1 MNKMSTAFTSILIA
15 NRGEIACRVMRTAK
29 AMGLET
35 VAVYSEADKDAPHVK
50 MAGQAVCIGPAPVG
64 ESYLVIENIIK
75 AAQDSGA
82 QAVHPGYGFL
92 SENTDFARA
101 CTKAG
106 LTFIGPDPESIELMG
121 DKAQAKRRMIKAGVP
136 CVPGY
141 QGETQDDKILLAES
155 ESIGF
160 PLMVKAAAG
169 GGGRGM
175 RFVHDPKELPDAI
188 KSARSEALNA
198 FGSDILILEKA
209 VQQPRHVEIQVFADR
224 HGNTVY
230 LGERDCSVQRRHQK
244 VIEEAPCP
252 IMTPELRARMGEAA
266 VKASQDIAY
275 VGAGTVE
282 FMLEAS
288 GEFYFLEM
296 NTRLQ
301 VEHPVTELI
310 TGLDLVA
317 LQIRVAQGEALGF
330 TQEDVSLTGHAI
342 EARLYAEDVSNDFLP
357 ATGTVALWEPAQQ
370 NGQGNGI
377 RIDAGIDTG
386 SEISPFYDPMI
397 AKVMAFGASRE
408 EARLKLIH
416 ALKDTAIMG
425 LTTNTSFLID
435 VLERPAFA
443 KGEATTAFIG
453 ENFTAEDLQGE
464 ALMPRDAALVAVLQY
479 ELSREVA
486 LGHALHVETTLH
498 NWTSASAI
506 ATPYIYGDIAL
517 HVTPLSDRHYKVA
530 YGDEVFTV
538 TCLSREAHRAVMDI
552 DDSRTSLLFHAMTEA
567 HIHLSIDGR
576 AYSLVNQAAI
586 IASAED
592 AAGGGAVTA
601 PMHGALLE
609 ICVSKGDVVTVGQK
623 LAVLEAMKMQ
633 HEILAEVDGTVTDIH
648 VEAGV
653 QVAADTLMIEIEE
666 SE

>member
-1 MNKMSTAFTSILIA
+1 MERNVPPQRQLRRMLH
-15 NRGEIACRVMRTAK
+15 
-29 AMGLET
+29 
-35 VAVYSEADKDAPHVK
+35 AD
-50 MAGQAVCIGPAPVG
+50 GPLQPRLLLPDPQDG
-64 ESYLVIENIIK
+64 
-75 AAQDSGA
+75 AQDA
-82 QAVHPGYGFL
+82 H
-92 SENTDFARA
+92 
-101 CTKAG
+101 
-106 LTFIGPDPESIELMG
+106 
-121 DKAQAKRRMIKAGVP
+121 
-136 CVPGY
+136 
-141 QGETQDDKILLAES
+141 LL
-155 ESIGF
+155 
-160 PLMVKAAAG
+160 PPH
-169 GGGRGM
+169 R
-175 RFVHDPKELPDAI
+175 
-188 KSARSEALNA
+188 
-198 FGSDILILEKA
+198 
-209 VQQPRHVEIQVFADR
+209 
-224 HGNTVY
+224 
-230 LGERDCSVQRRHQK
+230 
-244 VIEEAPCP
+244 
-252 IMTPELRARMGEAA
+252 
-266 VKASQDIAY
+266 
-275 VGAGTVE
+275 
-282 FMLEAS
+282 
-288 GEFYFLEM
+288 
-296 NTRLQ
+296 Q

-538 TCLSREAHRAVMDI
+538 TCLSREAHRAVMLK
-552 DDSRTSLLFHAMTEA
+552 DSILQKELFILVFLLKFAHSRIGDCWHACF
-567 HIHLSIDGR
+567 LLVPLRVPLGR
-576 AYSLVNQAAI
+576 VRN
-586 IASAED
+586 AS
-592 AAGGGAVTA
+592 G
-601 PMHGALLE
+601 
-609 ICVSKGDVVTVGQK
+609 
-623 LAVLEAMKMQ
+623 
-633 HEILAEVDGTVTDIH
+633 
-648 VEAGV
+648 
-653 QVAADTLMIEIEE
+653 
-666 SE
+666 